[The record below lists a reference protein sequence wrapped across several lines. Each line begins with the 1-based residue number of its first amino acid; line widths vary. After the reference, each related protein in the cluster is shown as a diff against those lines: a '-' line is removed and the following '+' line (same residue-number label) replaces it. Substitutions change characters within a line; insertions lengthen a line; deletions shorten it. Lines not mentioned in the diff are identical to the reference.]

1 MDLLSTNIDCDAS
14 KGGKVSLKFRHSLT
28 AVVVKTG
35 DDMLPGKVTEVTL
48 SGIYDRGTHSIGTD
62 KWTIDEKT
70 AVKETFTVK
79 SDKTLDASGSGSKPG
94 NTKPGEEIV
103 GGDLTFFM
111 VPQTLGSDAKLTI
124 KFTDKASGADR
135 SSDLTHGVTHRSDL
149 ESRHTSGI
157 FPQHHRNQSGA
168 HSKFRFCDST
178 SHQVHKRG
186 GD

>member
-1 MDLLSTNIDCDAS
+1 VDLLSTNIDCDAS

-79 SDKTLDASGSGSKPG
+79 PDKTLDASGSGSKPG

-103 GGDLTFFM
+103 GGDLTFF
-111 VPQTLGSDAKLTI
+111 PI
-124 KFTDKASGADR
+124 
-135 SSDLTHGVTHRSDL
+135 
-149 ESRHTSGI
+149 
-157 FPQHHRNQSGA
+157 A
-168 HSKFRFCDST
+168 HSRRHSQVRPGKPAHEWHIPST
-178 SHQVHKRG
+178 PPESKWCPQ
-186 GD
+186 